1 MSKRIRKLPE
11 EQREQFQAY
20 GEYTYDYV
28 HQPDG
33 QEPQAS
39 PGPETEKPMTVQA
52 AKARRCRRKTEGFF
66 KFLVVLAILTVT
78 VVVVQEKFFRLK
90 TVYVIGNETQ
100 TPQQVV
106 AASGLV
112 QGRNMLG
119 IEEQDVARAIS
130 KDHTIIFKGMQ
141 KEYPGTIYL
150 YIEERKTVA
159 AMQWLGVLYL
169 LDGEGMVMQ
178 QQSGSDLPEGLPVVT
193 GFRASNIYVGQKL
206 MVRSQ
211 NQLDAYCKIMYELEQ
226 QLYGDQVSEINLAD
240 PEDIYLITRE
250 GITVRMGNA
259 DYMRAKIGA
268 VRTYMAYLRQLGKC
282 SGVLDVTLPED
293 AKFMP
298 EK

>member
-66 KFLVVLAILTVT
+66 KFLVVLAILTVA

-90 TVYVIGNETQ
+90 TVYVIGNETK

-226 QLYGDQVSEINLAD
+226 QLYGGYLPDYPGGHYRAHGQRRLHAGQNRRGAHLHGLFAAAWQMQRRSGRDPARGRQVYAGKIEI
-240 PEDIYLITRE
+240 
-250 GITVRMGNA
+250 
-259 DYMRAKIGA
+259 
-268 VRTYMAYLRQLGKC
+268 
-282 SGVLDVTLPED
+282 VTKEFS
-293 AKFMP
+293 KT
-298 EK
+298 